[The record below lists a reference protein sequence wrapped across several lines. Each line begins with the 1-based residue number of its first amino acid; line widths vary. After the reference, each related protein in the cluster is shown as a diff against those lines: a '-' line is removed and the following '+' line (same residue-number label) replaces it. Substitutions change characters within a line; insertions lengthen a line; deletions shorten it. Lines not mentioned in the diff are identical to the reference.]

1 MQVGEPGQVR
11 KEAAIADHCKCRGKA
26 RLPIS
31 EAMGMRAFQLLAAMQ
46 AQAVDGVYAESGA
59 GNSAYIAR
67 IGMVWKWN
75 RI

>member
-1 MQVGEPGQVR
+1 
-11 KEAAIADHCKCRGKA
+11 
-26 RLPIS
+26 
-31 EAMGMRAFQLLAAMQ
+31 MRAFQLLAAMQ